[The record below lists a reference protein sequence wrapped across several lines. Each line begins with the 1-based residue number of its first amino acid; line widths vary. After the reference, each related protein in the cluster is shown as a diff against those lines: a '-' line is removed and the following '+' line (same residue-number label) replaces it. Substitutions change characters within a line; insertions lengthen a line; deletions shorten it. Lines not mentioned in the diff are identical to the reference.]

1 MATLAQSWPCKK
13 DPTMR
18 NAQFRFYN
26 ITVVATDFAG
36 NIGRDT
42 CTVVLMPYC
51 YAEKNGCNSTR
62 EKYGKSYGFYP
73 TTEEVDGTIAQ
84 SQRVLYTIAQ
94 EVSYKSISSTTTSQP
109 SPSLPTTREPTFSPT
124 LKPTTN
130 KSCEDS
136 FYTGCSKVSCQ
147 DPKRRCDGTWNYD
160 YIAYLMGGET
170 SIIYIIRF
178 WSPTSVSLLICREFT
193 FRSRVR

>member
-18 NAQFRFYN
+18 DVHFRFYN
-26 ITVVATDFAG
+26 VTVVATDFAG
-36 NIGRDT
+36 NTGRDT

-51 YAEKNGCNSTR
+51 YTEKNGCNSTR

-73 TTEEVDGTIAQ
+73 SQEEVDDTIAKS
-84 SQRVLYTIAQ
+84 SQVLYTITDT
-94 EVSYKSISSTTTSQP
+94 VIYTNSSTTTSQP
-109 SPSLPTTREPTFSPT
+109 PSTLPTTWEPTFNPM

-136 FYTGCSKVSCQ
+136 SYIGCSKVSCQ
-147 DPKRRCDGTWNYD
+147 DPKRLCDGTWNYD

-170 SIIYIIRF
+170 LIIYIICF
-178 WSPTSVSLLICREFT
+178 GSPTSVSLLICREFI
-193 FRSRVR
+193 FCSRVR